1 LESVQVSPSGEWP
14 KGGVSVVFKGRTV
27 AIIAIV
33 AVIFSSLGTAL
44 IVGEGGLIDQWEA
57 GTLLSGNFSQ
67 DASFE
72 EHVDKLRQAYST
84 IKGNYVHEI
93 NDQKLID
100 GAIQGMVSSL
110 GDPYSSYMTPQ
121 QSSQF
126 KEDLQ
131 SSFTGIGAEV
141 SMKNGRLTIISP
153 IKGSPAEKAGI
164 RPNDQV
170 LKVNGIS
177 LEGMDVNTA
186 VSKIRGPK
194 GSKAKLE
201 IVRPGVKEVLHIT
214 IIRDEISLQ
223 TVEATMLP
231 DKIGRIT
238 VSQFSENTAKDFANG
253 LKKLEEEGMKG
264 LVIDVR
270 GNPGGLLPVVLE
282 MCDQLVPGKKTV
294 MMTEDKNGKREK
306 YTSKLDEAKPYPIT
320 VLIDKGSA
328 SASEIL
334 AAALQES
341 GGYPLVGE
349 TTFGKGTV
357 QTTRD
362 FHDGSNIKLTI
373 AKWLTP
379 KGNWVHQQG
388 GTKGIKPDVKVPL
401 PAYMHV
407 TPFHVEKP
415 LGRDQNST
423 EIKSMQTILD
433 ALGYNPGRQDGYF
446 DERTE
451 QSLKMFQKTKGLPQ
465 TGNLDQT
472 TAEAVQAAFIDFVS
486 DPKNDVQLQVAVE
499 LLKKKA
505 K

>member
-1 LESVQVSPSGEWP
+1 M
-14 KGGVSVVFKGRTV
+14 VFKGRTV
-27 AIIAIV
+27 AIIATVAIV
-33 AVIFSSLGTAL
+33 FSSLGTAL
-44 IVGEGGLIDQWEA
+44 IVGKGGLIDQWEA
-57 GTLLSGNFSQ
+57 GTLLSGDPSQ
-67 DASFE
+67 EASFE
-72 EHVDKLRQAYST
+72 EHADKLRQAYAV
-84 IKGNYVHEI
+84 IKGSYVHEV

-100 GAIQGMVSSL
+100 GAIQGMVSAL
-110 GDPYSSYMTPQ
+110 GDPYSAYMTPQ
-121 QSSQF
+121 QASQF

-141 SMKNGRLTIISP
+141 TIKNGRLTIISP
-153 IKGSPAEKAGI
+153 FKGSPAEKAGV
-164 RPNDQV
+164 RPDDQV
-170 LKVNGIS
+170 LKVNGQS
-177 LEGMDVNTA
+177 LEGLDLNEA

-194 GSKAKLE
+194 GSKANLE
-201 IVRPGVKEVLHIT
+201 IIRPGAKEPLHIT
-214 IIRDEISLQ
+214 VVRDDISLQ

-238 VSQFSENTAKDFANG
+238 VTQFSEKTAKDFASG
-253 LKKLEEEGMKG
+253 LKKLEDSGMKG

-294 MMTEDKNGKREK
+294 MIMEDREGNRK
-306 YTSKLDEAKPYPIT
+306 SYTSKLDQAKPYPVT

-334 AAALQES
+334 AAALKES
-341 GGYPLVGE
+341 AGYPLVGE

-357 QTTRD
+357 QTTEEFD
-362 FHDGSNIKLTI
+362 DGSNIKLTM

-401 PAYMHV
+401 PSYMHAIPPQANQ
-407 TPFHVEKP
+407 TLH
-415 LGRDQNST
+415 RDQNST
-423 EIKSMQTILD
+423 EIKQMQIILD

-451 QSLKMFQKTKGLPQ
+451 QAVKALQKTKNLPQ
-465 TGNLDQT
+465 TGQLDRKS
-472 TAEAVQAAFIDFVS
+472 AEALQTAFIDFLR

-499 LLKKKA
+499 LVKKKA